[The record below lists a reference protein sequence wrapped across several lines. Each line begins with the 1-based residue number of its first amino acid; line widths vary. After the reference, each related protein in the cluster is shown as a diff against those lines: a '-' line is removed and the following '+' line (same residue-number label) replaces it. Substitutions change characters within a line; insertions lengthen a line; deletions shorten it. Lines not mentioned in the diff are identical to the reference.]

1 MASIASIP
9 VTATVLVLA
18 AALCHPVFASSSDEA
33 QLGASTAEQVATST
47 IDPKC
52 PKPVR
57 KRKPNS
63 AQPFEQLPV
72 PSASVPVCPV
82 CPVAVPQVQCPS
94 IQPPPLEVSGF
105 WNRYG
110 KDTIFM
116 LLGVLLGAIL
126 GSIVSLY
133 GTIVFERYK
142 RFREVLLDVSLAR
155 QLNSAYPQIP
165 EILN

>member
-1 MASIASIP
+1 MFGVPTHSAGQAFAMASIASIP

-72 PSASVPVCPV
+72 PSASVPSMSCSSTSSAMPV
-82 CPVAVPQVQCPS
+82 DTASAVRGLWFLESIRQRHNFYVAWCPS
-94 IQPPPLEVSGF
+94 RCNSWL
-105 WNRYG
+105 NRLALRH
-110 KDTIFM
+110 DSIRALQTLPRSFARCIA
-116 LLGVLLGAIL
+116 GA
-126 GSIVSLY
+126 
-133 GTIVFERYK
+133 T
-142 RFREVLLDVSLAR
+142 A
-155 QLNSAYPQIP
+155 
-165 EILN
+165 